1 MALTLEKIRKL
12 PGFENASDDEIV
24 SLAGQTGVKI
34 AGIEPQAINTDTPK
48 PEEAS
53 ALRSYVSIP
62 FLQGTADIGGTIG
75 YGLEKSGIAPSMGQ
89 ALQNSAHD
97 VTEKLEARK
106 SQQARDDHGKT
117 LIDDNGNYGGYNL
130 GTLAQDV
137 FSSAPST
144 IAMGM
149 AGAPLAAGVTAASK
163 AIGVG
168 KTVAKIAGSGA
179 LGKSLAAGLD
189 TAIGSSVGFGTAE
202 GAYSGASN
210 AAQIQHEIRNADI
223 NVLARHPAFIEAYHN
238 ETDPALSVDERLFQ
252 TRDLM
257 AHKAGDDVFADTLV
271 KTGLI
276 SAITGGGVFGV
287 VRGNAAKQAA
297 GEAVDGAMKR
307 AGKGFVS
314 EGAQE
319 GSQSAFE
326 QRDINQAKR
335 DYTDQNQDINQGVLN
350 AGLQGGIAGGV
361 MGAGGVIAP
370 RGGHAANDKPQDN
383 QLNIETPGD
392 STGNTEPAG
401 GDAER
406 NHATPGA
413 SGSAATNN
421 SHPASAATGETGT
434 VNGVEAA
441 SVPNGPILNAKG
453 QPFSDRKKAEL
464 KNKRLGGGY
473 EVIDHADGFALKPLN
488 TEAESNE
495 EKLPQTTDTA
505 NQSVPDEQE
514 SAAGPGIDKLVSTA
528 EPLANE
534 TASDNIQPTTEQQ
547 RGNDPTAVPGTAGP
561 VSGNDSSVPEP
572 QQAPVSSGSGSD
584 SAGASDVSILNQ
596 SRKKWVDTQLK
607 AQGIGKSSRHYDKK
621 RAEIDESYDTE
632 MDKALASAPFET
644 FASHPSNEGIP
655 KSLLKDAHDALREEH
670 GITEDAPYAPATQ
683 AVHPETKPAITE
695 TAAPKAETKPAKAAR
710 PSPKAINDKDDI
722 LAAVAKLG
730 GLNADEAQRQGV
742 DPAHFNKKGSGIMR
756 VFAKTGK
763 NAKTYDEMAEALRQY
778 GFDVPNA
785 KSLVDQVSRAVNQG
799 EKLYTP
805 IGHEHHAAIM
815 AEEKV
820 SEEQARHVQRLQ
832 ALYETAQQ
840 HDSDFSTN
848 FHDTLLKLDDLSDD
862 NLSEWEQDLHDD
874 RQARAKTTDDQGTN
888 GDSQAETPEEHQAGE
903 LGSYTQQEIAKQKQQ
918 LKQSELEKE
927 SDTTYSF
934 PNKSSALKWGKENI
948 TGQFLLKNDI
958 HDPKLHHVVFKK
970 HQAKTVPVQ
979 WYLDAD
985 DKPVLLQS
993 DKIDGERGPFTK
1005 KELSDIYGF
1014 AKKDLSAVENTQN
1027 QDEKTIK
1034 QQSSNDQANEEIKPE
1049 SKNTIFTE
1057 DAAEKA
1063 RALLRSKLGQL
1074 NSGIDPETM
1083 QAGITLAGYHI
1094 EKGARSFSSY
1104 AKAMMDDLG
1113 DIVKPYLKSWYMA
1126 IAFDPRAQGFAGE
1139 MTSVS
1144 EVEKINI
1151 DELFGEAVQKTE
1163 PAKQKEQ
1170 KPESVKA
1177 DSTEEPH
1184 APSTDTNLESDSQ
1197 NADAKESGNETTV
1210 PDGRSGN
1217 DAAAGPASAET
1228 GATEHGTGSDSR
1240 PAIDAALTGRKR
1252 GHKPVHSTE
1261 QPALSSELAP
1271 GIADSERG
1279 GNDSNAGIQAE
1290 PPASAEVKA
1299 LVEQGNQ
1306 KTAPAKRQVIPSDPN
1321 NIAATLP
1328 MLNDGQRSD
1337 VLFAENRLADHKGVL
1352 FTNGTGTGK
1361 TFSALGIAKRFHLQG
1376 KKNIIV
1382 VVPSINIA
1390 DQWKKAAKTF
1400 FDMDIGLLENTR
1412 TAGKGPVI
1420 TTYANFGTNKALF
1433 SREWDL
1439 VLADEAHKLMQS
1451 EDGKTT
1457 DALNALRGLTYHNRG
1472 FYPWLDA
1479 KYADV
1484 VQELKSA
1491 RATYEAFSK
1500 DDTMEQLYQAA
1511 KHRYGRAQEKYNE
1524 AHKKAKAEHDQLSK
1538 ATDVKV
1544 AFLSATPFA
1553 YAKTIDYAEGYLFEY
1568 GEGST
1573 RDHYNAGNNQ
1583 DQFFMQHFGY
1593 RMRYNK
1599 LTRPDENVDTG
1610 IMERQFNGTL
1620 RKTGALSFR
1629 SLDVNFDYDRKFVL
1643 VESAIGRRID
1653 EAMEWIRK
1661 QKYQLLADELN
1672 EKFDHLQRRY
1682 LLEAIKAQEAIPV
1695 VRQHLALGRKALVFH
1710 DYKKGGAANPFL
1722 FSSKGNPDLAKQIAD
1737 FNDNFGDLARSFDS
1751 LPSPINAFKA
1761 AFGDDVMIYNGDV
1774 GAKERIRLADQFNDD
1789 TSGKNLIL
1797 VQSASAKEG
1806 VSFHDTTGKH
1816 QRVLL
1821 NIGLPTQPTTAIQQE
1836 GRIYRVGQQS
1846 DALFRYLNTGTNWE
1860 RWAFASTIAQRA
1872 STAENLAAGEGAR
1885 ALKDAFINAFEESD
1899 INPAGHEGEGKGGK
1913 AADKAAASA
1922 LSEFDRAKSLYFG
1935 QQKKTARTKSAEGV
1949 DYFATAEPVG
1959 FKMVEIA
1966 DIRPGDSSLEPSAG
1980 HGAIARWFRDDAK
1993 KTAVEPS
2000 GELGSRLAL
2009 VFDGDIKRERF
2020 EDLNIINKYDVI
2032 VMNPPFGVGGK
2043 TAIEHLAKAAKHLR
2057 MNGRIVALIPDGP
2070 TANKRFDAWM
2080 ESDEAK
2086 GFYLAANISLPT
2098 VAFERAGTNVKTR
2111 IVVIDKVSKDDATNI
2126 QQQNR
2131 DYSGAESIKELFE
2144 RIENLSIRPRNVPE
2158 QAEEAQPETRRSQV
2172 ASANE
2177 AEKQAEETAKEAGVI
2192 AESADNATFELNGD
2206 KILTNAPATQ
2216 VTTKKGKVLDGVFVP
2231 DESMAKAVDQF
2242 TYQANGRGNGW
2253 FVRLRH
2259 IERPSVRFSKAE
2271 LPSVDDFAQQV
2282 KDELGLKAFYLIET
2296 GKGDIELTS
2305 LIVNKDEQKSGKGT
2319 AAMERLIDYSDRTGK
2334 RLVLTPGLPND
2345 NHGTTSRARLVK
2357 FYKKFGFVESKGR
2370 NIDYALGAG
2379 KMYRDPRALFSRSQP
2394 ITGSTIEQI
2403 KNLLPDRVKGLVDAG
2418 KLIVI
2423 QSADKAPQSAY
2434 VFDAGGVEGYY
2445 DEANDKLYLVSDM
2458 LNQDNINQVLLHEL
2472 YHRAEAT
2479 DEKLQAAI
2487 AKFNA
2492 DLKRRFYSASKGMG
2506 SAIEQAAYKRVM
2518 AAGTKESDQISEF
2531 KAYIVSEWAKNPDS
2545 VSGKIKKA
2553 IADFVAAIRVSL
2565 FRAGMPLKSLT
2576 PADLAALAKYGAR
2589 VKEYSK
2595 QKSGEVKKSMKNNKD
2610 VFYHGSSAGEKITA
2624 IKKAD
2629 YGVFDGIFVSS
2640 SRSTAE
2646 SHGDVVTEFL
2656 IDPNKIAKDLES
2668 VAEYADLIGLIKER
2682 YPDATD
2688 EQIEDILYPAIVEEK
2703 NVYRM
2708 DEDDVIAVTGSEDI
2722 GYASWQFQNDRG
2734 WIAKKLGYDAVS
2746 MSDEHGT
2753 SYFIPYGSNAEIVD
2767 DNIRYS
2773 TQANSQSPIDNISRK
2788 GDALLK
2794 SFLNQ
2799 KNADTAIYNLQ
2810 DRYVDLKRQME
2821 KVVKQGVEIDE
2832 IEDAYMGEELYH
2844 QRAASRIKEF
2854 YDKEFTPIL
2863 KALHDHGI
2871 SMDTF
2876 QKFLHARHAPSR
2888 NEVMAERNPNQAII
2902 EREYK
2907 RAKKELDIVQAN
2919 IDATPKQLREAMS
2932 DVAKWERAKPFKG
2945 TEEERLSLSNMS
2957 NQESEEFLS
2966 EIPAEQRSVL
2976 DKLGDAIDKIN
2987 NETLDLTV
2995 SYGMEKPQTVHA
3007 LKKQWQHYV
3016 PLHRDE
3022 AHPEEN
3028 NFGHPVGRG
3037 FSVGGSGFKGAT
3049 GSNAEVTNIMAHIA
3063 ASREQMIRRGEK
3075 NRVMIRLA
3083 GFIKTYADA
3092 DFAEIGKVPMSD
3104 KLVNGLVE
3112 SLPDPTYKNRDNV
3125 VLLRVKG
3132 RDVAIV
3138 FNEYNPENVR
3148 LAMSLK
3154 NMDGADLDKVESL
3167 FMQGT
3172 RWFGSVN
3179 TQYNIIFGLINL
3191 TRDTQGMLLNL
3202 SSTPLH
3208 GKQRK
3213 VIGNMGK
3220 ALKIISAVE
3229 RGWQSADTDP
3239 ALKRVYDRFNKAGGT
3254 TGYSQMF
3261 ENIKDRNKA
3270 IQKELTQFEAGM
3282 AKRSGRWMLK
3292 ALKDYN
3298 TVMENVTRLAVF
3310 MAAIEAGLS
3319 DDNAAS
3325 IAKNITVNF
3334 NRKGAYATKLGA
3346 FYAFFNASMQGSARL
3361 AETMAGPKGKQILL
3375 GGVGLGAALTLIGL
3389 AWFGDDEWEK
3399 IPEFVRERSFILPA
3413 PWNDSGYISIPMP
3426 LGFHILPNIGRKIV
3440 EAAFGSK
3447 RVSPTKRFVQLAGSA
3462 VGAFNPLGGS
3472 DFGEFIM
3479 PTVLDPAVAL
3489 WRNKDWTG
3497 RAIYRD
3503 DFNSLKP
3510 TPGFTR
3516 AKDTASTWSK
3526 FLSEYINKGTGGTNY
3541 KAGAWSPTPD
3551 QIDYVFGQIFGGT
3564 GREVM
3569 KLDETVSSLLS
3580 GEELPTHKI
3589 PLVGRLYGETSGN
3602 SVERSTYYDNIRML
3616 NEHAAEIKGLRHEQD
3631 GSKKVSD
3638 YLRENPE
3645 ARLTVT
3651 SKGIQ
3656 AEIDKL
3662 NDRRRELAKR
3672 GAPSTTLRTLDDRIG
3687 KAMKRLNDQVA
3698 EKLGG

>member
-1 MALTLEKIRKL
+1 MALTLQQIKTL
-12 PGFENASDDEIV
+12 PGFENASDDEII
-24 SLAGQTGVKI
+24 SLAGQNGVKI
-34 AGIEPQAINTDTPK
+34 AGLEPPPTDNSTEAPK
-48 PEEAS
+48 PEEAG
-53 ALRSYVSIP
+53 ALRSYVGIP
-62 FLQGTADIGGTIG
+62 LLQGTADIGGTIG

-97 VTEKLEARK
+97 VTAKLEARK
-106 SQQARDDHGKT
+106 SQAARDDHAKT

-149 AGAPLAAGVTAASK
+149 AGAPLAKGVTAASK
-163 AIGVG
+163 AIGIG
-168 KTVAKIAGSGA
+168 EKAAKIASSGA

-189 TAIGSSVGFGTAE
+189 TAIGSSVGFGAAE

-223 NVLARHPAFIEAYHN
+223 NVLARHPAFIDTYHN
-238 ETDPALSVDERLFQ
+238 ETDQNLSVDERLFQ

-257 AHKAGDDVFADTLV
+257 AHKAGDDVFANTLV

-307 AGKGFVS
+307 AGKGFMS

-335 DYTDQNQDINQGVLN
+335 DYTDQNQDVNQGVLN

-361 MGAGGVIAP
+361 MGTGGVIAP
-370 RGGHAANDKPQDN
+370 RGSHAANDKPQDN
-383 QLNIETPGD
+383 QLNIETPDD

-401 GDAER
+401 GNAER
-406 NHATPGA
+406 NHAAPGA

-421 SHPASAATGETGT
+421 SNTASAATGETGT
-434 VNGVEAA
+434 VADAETGMDTGA
-441 SVPNGPILNAKG
+441 SPDNGPIAGNNDAATPDALILNAKG
-453 QPFSDRKKAEL
+453 KPFADRKKADL

-473 EVIDHADGFALKPLN
+473 EVVGHESGFALKPIN
-488 TEAESNE
+488 TETDTSNE
-495 EKLPQTTDTA
+495 EKLPQTTDSA
-505 NQSVPDEQE
+505 NQPEPDEQKP
-514 SAAGPGIDKLVSTA
+514 AAGSGIDEPVSATGPVA
-528 EPLANE
+528 DE
-534 TASDNIQPTTEQQ
+534 TASDNIQPVIEQQ
-547 RGNDPTAVPGTAGP
+547 RENDPAAVPGPAGP
-561 VSGNDSSVPEP
+561 VSGNDNSVPEP
-572 QQAPVSSGSGSD
+572 QQAPVSSWASGDGSGV
-584 SAGASDVSILNQ
+584 SDVSILDQ
-596 SRKKWVDTQLK
+596 TRKKWIDTQLR

-655 KSLLKDAHDALREEH
+655 KSLLQDAHDALREEY
-670 GITEDAPYAPATQ
+670 GITEDAQKIEDKIKQQPSKS
-683 AVHPETKPAITE
+683 E
-695 TAAPKAETKPAKAAR
+695 APKLDLSSESKGIASLRNMPIGTKEEAIAYTKAFDEFRNRYGTSGGNVRGKNWKPISVTHPDIFSKLGDATEKAELNYWQMPYEEATRRASFSNLPKSKWIAERKKRGLPVEEDSQVQQVAEVVKTETKPAKAAH
-710 PSPKAINDKDDI
+710 PSPKAINDKDDL
-722 LAAVAKLG
+722 LAAISKLG
-730 GLNADEAQRQGV
+730 GLSADEAQRQGV

-756 VFAKTGK
+756 VFTKTGK

-778 GFDVPNA
+778 GYDVPDA
-785 KSLVDQVSRAVNQG
+785 SSLVDQVSRAVNQG

-805 IGHEHHAAIM
+805 KGHEHHAAIM

-840 HDSDFSTN
+840 HDSDFGTN

-874 RQARAKTTDDQGTN
+874 RQSRAKTTDDQGIN
-888 GDSQAETPEEHQAGE
+888 GDSKTQAPEEHQASE
-903 LGSYTQQEIAKQKQQ
+903 LGSYTQQEITEREQRQKQLAAEEKTKEKQAKQK
-918 LKQSELEKE
+918 EE
-927 SDTTYSF
+927 
-934 PNKSSALKWGKENI
+934 
-948 TGQFLLKNDI
+948 
-958 HDPKLHHVVFKK
+958 V
-970 HQAKTVPVQ
+970 AKTVDELPGQMLGDQGSGDIFGHTSGMEKV
-979 WYLDAD
+979 
-985 DKPVLLQS
+985 KE
-993 DKIDGERGPFTK
+993 GEIP
-1005 KELSDIYGF
+1005 
-1014 AKKDLSAVENTQN
+1014 DLTEQKVA
-1027 QDEKTIK
+1027 
-1034 QQSSNDQANEEIKPE
+1034 KPE
-1049 SKNTIFTE
+1049 AKNTVFTE

-1074 NSGIDPETM
+1074 NSGIDPEIM

-1094 EKGARSFSSY
+1094 EKGARSFSAY

-1126 IAFDPRAQGFAGE
+1126 IAFDPRAQGFADE

-1228 GATEHGTGSDSR
+1228 GATEHGTGSDSS
-1240 PAIDAALTGRKR
+1240 PAIDAAITGRKR
-1252 GHKPVHSTE
+1252 GNKPVHSTE

-1271 GIADSERG
+1271 GVADSERG

-1290 PPASAEVKA
+1290 PPASAEIKA

-1306 KTAPAKRQVIPSDPN
+1306 KTAPAKRQVVQSDPD

-1328 MLNDGQRSD
+1328 MLNDGQKAD

-1433 SREWDL
+1433 SRDWDL

-1472 FYPWLDA
+1472 FYPWFEA

-1500 DDTMEQLYQAA
+1500 DDTIEQLYRAA
-1511 KHRYGRAQEKYNE
+1511 NHRYGRAQEKYNE
-1524 AHKKAKAEHDQLSK
+1524 AHKKAKAEYDQLSK
-1538 ATDVKV
+1538 SPAVKV

-1568 GEGST
+1568 GEGNT

-1672 EKFDHLQRRY
+1672 EKFDYLQRRY
-1682 LLEAIKAQEAIPV
+1682 LLEAIKAQEAIPIV
-1695 VRQHLALGRKALVFH
+1695 KQHLALGRKALVFH
-1710 DYKKGGAANPFL
+1710 DYKKGGAVNPFL
-1722 FSSKGNPDLAKQIAD
+1722 FSSKGNPALAKQIAD

-1761 AFGDDVMIYNGDV
+1761 AFGDDVMVYNGDV
-1774 GAKERIRLADQFNDD
+1774 SAKERIKLADQFNDD

-1899 INPAGHEGEGKGGK
+1899 IHPAGHEGEGKGGK

-2057 MNGRIVALIPDGP
+2057 MNGRIVALIPEGP
-2070 TANKRFDAWM
+2070 SADKRFDKFLYGEEERAVNPLFEHPALGPVYRGDTVKTRASWMPEGKLARIDKDGNAWLKREGSNS
-2080 ESDEAK
+2080 ESMVAKEAWTEVSPTGK
-2086 GFYLAANISLPT
+2086 RKEIYRPADGLYLSANISLPT

-2111 IVVIDKVSKDDATNI
+2111 IVVIDKVSKDDAANI

-2131 DYSGAESIKELFE
+2131 DYSSAESIKELFE
-2144 RIENLSIRPRNVPE
+2144 RIENLSIRPRNVP
-2158 QAEEAQPETRRSQV
+2158 QPSEESQPEARRSQV
-2172 ASANE
+2172 ASENE
-2177 AEKQAEETAKEAGVI
+2177 AAKQADKAAQEASVI
-2192 AESADNATFELNGD
+2192 AESADKATFKLNGD

-2259 IERPSVRFSKAE
+2259 IERPSVQFSK
-2271 LPSVDDFAQQV
+2271 S
-2282 KDELGLKAFYLIET
+2282 
-2296 GKGDIELTS
+2296 
-2305 LIVNKDEQKSGKGT
+2305 NQKT
-2319 AAMERLIDYSDRTGK
+2319 D
-2334 RLVLTPGLPND
+2334 
-2345 NHGTTSRARLVK
+2345 
-2357 FYKKFGFVESKGR
+2357 
-2370 NIDYALGAG
+2370 
-2379 KMYRDPRALFSRSQP
+2379 
-2394 ITGSTIEQI
+2394 STIEQV
-2403 KNLLPDRVKGLVDAG
+2403 KSWLPDRVKGLVDVG

-2423 QSADKAPQSAY
+2423 QSADSVPQSASA
-2434 VFDAGGVEGYY
+2434 FDVGGVEGYY
-2445 DEANDKLYLVSDM
+2445 DEAADKLYLVADM

-2492 DLKRRFYSASKGMG
+2492 DLKRRFYAASKGMG

-2518 AAGTKESDQISEF
+2518 AAGTKAADQISEF
-2531 KAYIVSEWAKNPDS
+2531 KAYMVSEWAKNPDS
-2545 VSGKIKKA
+2545 VTGKIRKA
-2553 IADFVAAIRVSL
+2553 IADFVAAIRVAL
-2565 FRAGMPLKSLT
+2565 FRAGMPLKSLS

-2589 VKEYSK
+2589 VK
-2595 QKSGEVKKSMKNNKD
+2595 
-2610 VFYHGSSAGEKITA
+2610 SSPNGGGNV
-2624 IKKAD
+2624 
-2629 YGVFDGIFVSS
+2629 GV
-2640 SRSTAE
+2640 
-2646 SHGDVVTEFL
+2646 
-2656 IDPNKIAKDLES
+2656 
-2668 VAEYADLIGLIKER
+2668 
-2682 YPDATD
+2682 
-2688 EQIEDILYPAIVEEK
+2688 
-2703 NVYRM
+2703 
-2708 DEDDVIAVTGSEDI
+2708 
-2722 GYASWQFQNDRG
+2722 
-2734 WIAKKLGYDAVS
+2734 
-2746 MSDEHGT
+2746 
-2753 SYFIPYGSNAEIVD
+2753 
-2767 DNIRYS
+2767 RYS
-2773 TQANSQSPIDNISRK
+2773 TQANSQSPIDNISQQ

-2810 DRYVDLKRQME
+2810 DRYIDLKRQME

-2844 QRAASRIKEF
+2844 QRAASRIKDF

-2863 KALHDHGI
+2863 KALHDNGI
-2871 SMDTF
+2871 SLDTF

-2919 IDATPKQLREAMS
+2919 IEATPKQLREAMS
-2932 DVAKWERAKPFKG
+2932 DVAKWERAKPFDG
-2945 TEEERLSLSNMS
+2945 TEEERLSLSGMS
-2957 NQESEEFLS
+2957 NRESAEFLDS
-2966 EIPAEQRSVL
+2966 LPAEQRDVL
-2976 DKLGDAIDKIN
+2976 DELGDAIDKIN

-3022 AHPEEN
+3022 AHPDDN

-3037 FSVGGSGFKGAT
+3037 FSVRGSGLKNAT

-3075 NRVMIRLA
+3075 NRVMMRLA
-3083 GFIKTYADA
+3083 GFVKTYADA

-3112 SLPDPTYKNRDNV
+3112 SLPDTTYKNRDNV

-3132 RDVAIV
+3132 RDVAVV
-3138 FNEYNPENVR
+3138 FNESKPENVR
-3148 LAMSLK
+3148 LALSLK
-3154 NMDGADLDKVESL
+3154 NMDGADLDKVES
-3167 FMQGT
+3167 FIAQGT
-3172 RWFGSVN
+3172 RFMAKFN

-3191 TRDTQGMLLNL
+3191 MRDTQGMMLNL

-3208 GKQRK
+3208 GKQK
-3213 VIGNMGK
+3213 TVFNNMGK
-3220 ALKIISAVE
+3220 ALKIIYAVE
-3229 RGWQSADTDP
+3229 RGWQSADNDP
-3239 ALKRVYDRFNKAGGT
+3239 ALKKLYDRFNKAGGT
-3254 TGYSQMF
+3254 TGYAQMF
-3261 ENIKDRNKA
+3261 DGVSDRDHSIRN
-3270 IQKELTQFEAGM
+3270 ELSQFDAGR
-3282 AKRSGRWMLK
+3282 AKRTWRWIGK
-3292 ALKDYN
+3292 ALTDYN
-3298 TVMENVTRLAVF
+3298 TVMENSTRLAVF
-3310 MAAIEAGLS
+3310 MTGIEAGLS
-3319 DDNAAS
+3319 DDRAAS

-3334 NRKGAYATKLGA
+3334 NRKGAYTTKMGA
-3346 FYAFFNASMQGSARL
+3346 FYAFFNASMQGSARM

-3375 GGVGLGAALTLIGL
+3375 GGVGLGAALTLLGIASMGE
-3389 AWFGDDEWEK
+3389 DDWEK
-3399 IPEFVRERSFILPA
+3399 IPEFVRERSLIMPA
-3413 PWNDSGYISIPMP
+3413 PWNDSGYVSIPMP
-3426 LGFHILPNIGRKIV
+3426 LGFHILPNIGRKLV

-3447 RVSPTKRFVQLAGSA
+3447 RVSPAERLTQLAGST

-3472 DFGEFIM
+3472 DLIEFLM
-3479 PTVLDPAVAL
+3479 PTVLDPVVAL
-3489 WRNKDWTG
+3489 GRNKDWTG
-3497 RAIYRD
+3497 RTIYRE

-3526 FLSEYINKGTGGTNY
+3526 FLTEHINKLTGGTDY
-3541 KAGAWSPTPD
+3541 KAGKWSPTPD
-3551 QIDYVFGQIFGGT
+3551 QIDYVFGQLFGGT

-3569 KLDETVSSLLS
+3569 KLDEAVSSLLH

-3589 PLVGRLYGETSGN
+3589 PLIGRLYGETSGN

-3616 NEHAAEIKGLRHEQD
+3616 NEHAAEIKGLRQEQG
-3631 GSKKVSD
+3631 GSKKVAA

-3645 ARLTVT
+3645 ARLTVST
-3651 SKGIQ
+3651 KGLQ
-3656 AEIDKL
+3656 TEVDKL

-3672 GAPSTTLRTLDDRIG
+3672 GAPSTTLRALDDRIG
-3687 KAMKRLNDQVA
+3687 NAMKRLNDQVA
-3698 EKLGG
+3698 EKLGD